1 MAPLE
6 TAVNELTPDSLG
18 RLHRARVAL
27 ERAPPTLEGQGR
39 PVRPPGATSG
49 CLAGGPGTV
58 LQPAAP
64 SAAGARHRALASGVL
79 DKLDTERIV
88 GELRRLVTDLEHHIQ
103 RLHDLVYDSVSL
115 ELGGSE

>member
-6 TAVNELTPDSLG
+6 TAVNELRQILSADS
-18 RLHRARVAL
+18 
-27 ERAPPTLEGQGR
+27 
-39 PVRPPGATSG
+39 
-49 CLAGGPGTV
+49 
-58 LQPAAP
+58 AAP
-64 SAAGARHRALASGVL
+64 DWRWNVRRRLSDVKDALSGPQARQADAWLAARAQSSNRQRHQLHARATALASGVL
-79 DKLDTERIV
+79 DKLDTEAIV